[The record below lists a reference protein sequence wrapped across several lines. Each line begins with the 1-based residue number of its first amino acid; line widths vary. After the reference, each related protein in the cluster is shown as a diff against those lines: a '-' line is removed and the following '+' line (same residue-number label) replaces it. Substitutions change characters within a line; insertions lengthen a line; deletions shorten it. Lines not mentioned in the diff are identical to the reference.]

1 MRKAEVR
8 AVLIDG
14 KAYEKKRDGSL
25 VPLKG
30 RTNWAKIARMT
41 DADIEAQTRDAD
53 DAPMTDEEWARATV
67 MRPGKVAVGMRLD
80 DDVLHW
86 FKARGK
92 GYQTRINAI
101 LRCYM
106 KAHESDARPR

>member
-1 MRKAEVR
+1 MPKAEVR
-8 AVLIDG
+8 AVLVDG
-14 KAYEKKRDGSL
+14 KPYEKKRDGSL

-30 RTNWAKIARMT
+30 RTDWAKLARMT
-41 DADIEAQTRDAD
+41 DADIEAQTRGAD

-67 MRPGKVAVGMRLD
+67 MRPGKVAVGLRLD

-92 GYQTRINAI
+92 GYQTRINAV
-101 LRCYM
+101 LRRYIEAQR
-106 KAHESDARPR
+106 KAG

>member
-8 AVLIDG
+8 AVLVDG

-30 RTNWAKIARMT
+30 RTNWAKLARMT
-41 DADIEAQTRDAD
+41 DAEIEAVAQSGEDT
-53 DAPMTDEEWARATV
+53 PMTDEEWARATV
-67 MRPGKVAVGMRLD
+67 MRPGKVAVGLRLD
-80 DDVLHW
+80 DDVLLW

-92 GYQTRINAI
+92 GYQTRINAV
-101 LRCYM
+101 LRRYIEAQR
-106 KAHESDARPR
+106 KAG

>member
-8 AVLIDG
+8 AVLVDG

-30 RTNWAKIARMT
+30 RTNWAKLARMT
-41 DADIEAQTRDAD
+41 DAEIEAVAQSGEDT
-53 DAPMTDEEWARATV
+53 PMTDEEWARGAIKN
-67 MRPGKVAVGMRLD
+67 PGKVAVGLRLD

-92 GYQTRINAI
+92 GYQTRINSV
-101 LRCYM
+101 LRRYIEAQR
-106 KAHESDARPR
+106 KAG

>member
-30 RTNWAKIARMT
+30 RTNWAKVARMT
-41 DADIEAQTRDAD
+41 DADIEAQTRGAD
-53 DAPMTDEEWARATV
+53 DAPMTDEEWARAPLV
-67 MRPGKVAVGMRLD
+67 RPDKVAVGLRLD
-80 DDVLHW
+80 NDVLRW

-92 GYQTRINAI
+92 GYQTRINAV
-101 LRCYM
+101 LRRYIEAQR
-106 KAHESDARPR
+106 KAG

>member
-8 AVLIDG
+8 AVLVDG

-30 RTNWAKIARMT
+30 RTDWARIDRMT
-41 DADIEAQTRDAD
+41 DADIDAMTRGAD
-53 DAPMTDEEWARATV
+53 DAPMTDEEWARGAVT
-67 MRPGKVAVGMRLD
+67 RADKVAVGLRLD
-80 DDVLHW
+80 GDVLRW

-92 GYQTRINAI
+92 GYQTRINAV
-101 LRCYM
+101 LRRYM
-106 KAHESDARPR
+106 DAQRKAG

>member
-8 AVLIDG
+8 AVPVDG

-30 RTNWAKIARMT
+30 RTNWARLDRMT
-41 DADIEAQTRDAD
+41 DADIEAQTRGAD
-53 DAPMTDEEWARATV
+53 DAPMTDEEWARGAIKN
-67 MRPGKVAVGMRLD
+67 PDKVAVGLRLD
-80 DDVLHW
+80 GDVLRW

-92 GYQTRINAI
+92 GYQTRINAV
-101 LRCYM
+101 LRRYM
-106 KAHESDARPR
+106 EAQRRVG